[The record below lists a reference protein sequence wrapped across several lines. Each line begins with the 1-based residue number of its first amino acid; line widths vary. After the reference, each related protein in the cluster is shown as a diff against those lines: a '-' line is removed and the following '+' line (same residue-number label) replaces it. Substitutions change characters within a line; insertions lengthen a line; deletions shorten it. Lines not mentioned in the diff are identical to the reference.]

1 MAFFLFVKIRI
12 EFRVK
17 LFFFAV
23 TMALYF
29 TSLNS
34 GSNGNCYYIGNATD
48 AVLIDVGLT
57 CRETEKRMKKL
68 GLQMKTVKAI
78 FISHEHSDHIKGVT
92 TLANK
97 YSLPVYIT
105 EKTAK
110 NGPRLISHLSKT
122 FAANEPVAVG
132 SLSIIPFTKCH
143 DAVDPH
149 SFIISYQGVTVGVL
163 TDIGNVCKEV
173 IHYFKQCHAVFL
185 ETNYDEM
192 MLENGRYPVHL
203 KNRIRGE
210 MGHLSNKQALELFT
224 KHRSPFLSHLLLAHL
239 SKENNLPEIA
249 ETLFLQHANNIKI
262 TVTSRY
268 QSTEVFT
275 IAWGADN
282 NEIPVKRILKPM
294 QLDLFE

>member
-1 MAFFLFVKIRI
+1 M
-12 EFRVK
+12 
-17 LFFFAV
+17 FFFAV
-23 TMALYF
+23 IMALYF

-34 GSNGNCYYIGNATD
+34 GSNGNCYYIGNAAD
-48 AVLIDVGLT
+48 AVLIDVGLS

-78 FISHEHSDHIKGVT
+78 FISHEHGDHIKGVT

-110 NGPRLISHLSKT
+110 NGPRLISHLSKI
-122 FAANEPVAVG
+122 FVANKPVTVG

-149 SFIISYQGVTVGVL
+149 SFIISYDAVTVGVL
-163 TDIGNVCKEV
+163 TDIGNVCKDV

-203 KNRIRGE
+203 KNRIRGGL
-210 MGHLSNKQALELFT
+210 GHLSNNQALQLFT
-224 KHRSPFLSHLLLAHL
+224 QHRSPFLSHLLLAHL
-239 SKENNLPEIA
+239 SRENNSPEIA
-249 ETLFLQHANNIKI
+249 ETLFLQHAKNIKI
-262 TVTSRY
+262 TIASRY
-268 QSTEVFT
+268 QSTEVFA
-275 IAWGADN
+275 IASGAGN

-294 QLDLFE
+294 LLGLFE